1 MKLLPI
7 TAALL
12 LAAAPLH
19 AEQIAGDVSIVSKS
33 QEAKP
38 LAQVE
43 VAAYPAITLAEILRG
58 RSEDRTTALAILE
71 SLDGVESLPD
81 ARRSEVLR
89 AFFGEEPEA
98 NRSKAA
104 QVKGLK
110 HYAHSADFFLSDL
123 PAPTAST
130 KTNEKGNFTLDVPA
144 DDYVLVSRAIREA
157 GGQAEHYTWVVRA
170 RVGDKAV
177 HLTNENNAESGHGSM
192 VTLLPPDADS
202 TSTIKGRGRDWYIS
216 TLRAGRAALIKELQA
231 MEAEQFKKNPA
242 LAQKL
247 AGERYPELLVKG
259 SPFNT
264 EFLKRHEAYKATQ
277 PRFFD
282 DPRWPLIL
290 ADECAETLRPK

>member
-1 MKLLPI
+1 MKLPQI
-7 TAALL
+7 TAALF
-12 LAAAPLH
+12 LAVATIH
-19 AEQIAGDVSIVSKS
+19 AEQISGDVSIVSKS
-33 QEAKP
+33 QETKP

-43 VAAYPAITLAEILRG
+43 VAAYRAVHLAETLRG
-58 RSEDRTTALAILE
+58 RKDDRTAAIAILE
-71 SLDGVESLPD
+71 SLDGLENLPE
-81 ARRSEVLR
+81 AKRGEILH
-89 AFFGEEPEA
+89 AFLGEEPEA

-104 QVKGLK
+104 QIKGLK
-110 HYAHSADFFLSDL
+110 RYAQSADFFLSDL

-130 KTNEKGNFTLDVPA
+130 KTNDQGKFTFDVPA
-144 DDYVLVSRAIREA
+144 DDYILVSRAIREA
-157 GGQAEHYTWVVRA
+157 GGQVEHYTWIVPA
-170 RVGDKAV
+170 KAGDKAV
-177 HLTNENNAESGHGSM
+177 HLTSENNAESDHGSM

-202 TSTIKGRGRDWYIS
+202 TSTIKGRGREWYIA

-290 ADECAETLRPK
+290 ADECAEALRPR